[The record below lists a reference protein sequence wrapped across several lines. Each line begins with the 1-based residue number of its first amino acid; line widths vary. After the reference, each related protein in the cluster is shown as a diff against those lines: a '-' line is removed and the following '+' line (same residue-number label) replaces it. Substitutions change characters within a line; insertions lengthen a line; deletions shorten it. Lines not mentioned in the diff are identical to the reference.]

1 MAGTRDGPEGS
12 AVRVILAGG
21 GTGGHVYPSLCVARA
36 LETEVA
42 AAGGTL
48 EMLYIGIRGRV
59 DETIVP
65 AEGIAFRAISAGAL
79 RVSSPLTFAGNA
91 LRLAWGV
98 AQSTWIMLRF
108 KPNAVFAT
116 GGYASVPVGVAARL
130 LRRPLVVYLP
140 DVTPGWAVRLLSR
153 LATKMTTTSDR
164 ALTYLPAK
172 KTAVVGYPVRDEFW
186 TLDRAASRTRLGLP
200 VDGKVL
206 LVTTGSLGARKINDA
221 IWAAL
226 PQLLERCDVLH
237 VTGAADE
244 ASANGQRAR
253 LTAEQ
258 QARYHVRGYLDE
270 MPAALIAADVVVA
283 RSGAS
288 TLGELPA
295 AGTPGVL
302 VPGEYEGWSQAP
314 NAKFLQAE
322 GAAVML
328 RNSELD
334 RLPATVLDLLADD
347 ARLAS
352 MRAAAKRLAR
362 PDAARDLA
370 HVLMEAAA

>member
-1 MAGTRDGPEGS
+1 M
-12 AVRVILAGG
+12 ILAGG

-48 EMLYIGIRGRV
+48 EMLYIGVRGRV

-65 AEGIAFRAISAGAL
+65 AVGIAFRVISAGAL
-79 RVSSPLTFAGNA
+79 RVSSPLTFARNA

-153 LATKMTTTSDR
+153 LATKMTTTSER
-164 ALTYLPAK
+164 ALTYLPAN
-172 KTAVVGYPVRDEFW
+172 KTSVVGYPVRDEFW
-186 TLDRAASRTRLGLP
+186 TLDREAARARLNLAE
-200 VDGKVL
+200 DAR
-206 LVTTGSLGARKINDA
+206 LVVVMAGSLGAQKINDA
-221 IWAAL
+221 IWSGL
-226 PQLLERCDVLH
+226 PQLLKRCHVLH
-237 VTGAADE
+237 LTGTAGEAAALE
-244 ASANGQRAR
+244 QRAR
-253 LTAEQ
+253 LMPELR
-258 QARYHVRGYLDE
+258 ARYDVRGYMDDL
-270 MPAALIAADVVVA
+270 PAALIAADLVVA
-283 RSGAS
+283 RAGAS

-295 AGTPGVL
+295 AGAPSVL
-302 VPGEYEGWSQAP
+302 IPGEYEGWSQAP
-314 NAKFLQAE
+314 NAEFLQNE
-322 GAAVML
+322 GAALML

-334 RLPATVLDLLADD
+334 RLVATVIELLSDD
-347 ARLAS
+347 ARLTS

-370 HVLMEAAA
+370 RVVMAVAA